1 MDGRAEVFVMMMDGR
16 WAVARGRMEVQAGGG
31 TTMLSLLYAYS
42 GRFVCRVCCVLCGV
56 CCVVCAVSC
65 VVCAVRCIFVKCM
78 YTNTHRQ
85 GLFRGG
91 SYVVYGAQR
100 TCFLLAFRLTLRKY
114 ACSVCLS
121 AQRG

>member
-56 CCVVCAVSC
+56 CCVVCR
-65 VVCAVRCIFVKCM
+65 VCCEMHICEM
-78 YTNTHRQ
+78 H
-85 GLFRGG
+85 
-91 SYVVYGAQR
+91 VYKYPQAR
-100 TCFLLAFRLTLRKY
+100 TF
-114 ACSVCLS
+114 
-121 AQRG
+121 